1 MLVVDPLT
9 RQSTLPKLTRPAG
22 RATVSRLKQRV
33 AFVAWLDDFGA
44 SGDWL
49 AGVPPAKIS
58 HFAGEA
64 AVLDADE
71 LVPPEYSIVSLT
83 YAVTSRFDAVMV
95 GLPGA
100 AQDRLRDSS
109 PAT

>member
-1 MLVVDPLT
+1 VPL
-9 RQSTLPKLTRPAG
+9 
-22 RATVSRLKQRV
+22 
-33 AFVAWLDDFGA
+33 
-44 SGDWL
+44 
-49 AGVPPAKIS
+49 
-58 HFAGEA
+58 
-64 AVLDADE
+64 
-71 LVPPEYSIVSLT
+71 EYSIVSLT